1 MRILIVEPGRYPRA
15 ADIPHTLEAMQK
27 VVGGY
32 IQAIYPWED
41 RASLVC
47 DGESLLKQ
55 CRFNRMVGK
64 DNAIFGT
71 FFLCGLG
78 EEDFTD
84 LPDELLIKYERMFHM
99 PEVLARTPGGY
110 VAFPAPP
117 DEEGELPDEEGG
129 FGADEHS

>member
-1 MRILIVEPGRYPRA
+1 MKILIVEPGRYPRP
-15 ADIPHTLEAMQK
+15 ADIPHALEAMQE

-41 RASLVC
+41 RVALVC
-47 DGESLLKQ
+47 DDDSLLKQ

-84 LPDELLIKYERMFHM
+84 LPDELLYKYEQMFHM
-99 PEVLARTPGGY
+99 PEVLVRTPGDY
-110 VAFPAPP
+110 VTFPVPP
-117 DEEGELPDEEGG
+117 DEEGGVE
-129 FGADEHS
+129 ADEHS

>member
-1 MRILIVEPGRYPRA
+1 MKILIVEPGRYPRT
-15 ADIPHTLEAMQK
+15 ADIPHTLRAMQE

-41 RASLVC
+41 RVGLVC
-47 DGESLLKQ
+47 DDEGLLKQ
-55 CRFNRMVGK
+55 YRFNRMVGK

-71 FFLCGLG
+71 FFLCGLN

-110 VAFPAPP
+110 VAVPVQ
-117 DEEGELPDEEGG
+117 PDEEGG
-129 FGADEHS
+129 LGADEHS

>member
-1 MRILIVEPGRYPRA
+1 MKILIVEPGRYPRA

-41 RASLVC
+41 RVGLVC
-47 DGESLLKQ
+47 DDEGLLKQ
-55 CRFNRMVGK
+55 YRFNRMVGK

-71 FFLCGLG
+71 FFICGLN

-99 PEVLARTPGGY
+99 PEVLARAPGGY
-110 VAFPAPP
+110 VAFPAMT
-117 DEEGELPDEEGG
+117 DEDGG

>member
-1 MRILIVEPGRYPRA
+1 MKILIVEPGRYPRA
-15 ADIPHTLEAMQK
+15 ADIPHTLEVMQK

-32 IQAIYPWED
+32 IQAIYLWEN
-41 RASLVC
+41 RVSLVC
-47 DGESLLKQ
+47 DDDSLLKQ
-55 CRFNRMVGK
+55 CRFNWMVGK

-99 PEVLARTPGGY
+99 PEVLVRAPGGY
-110 VAFPAPP
+110 IAFPV
-117 DEEGELPDEEGG
+117 LPDEEGG
-129 FGADEHS
+129 LGADEHS

>member
-1 MRILIVEPGRYPRA
+1 MKILIVEPGRYPRA
-15 ADIPHTLEAMQK
+15 ADIPHTLRAMQE

-41 RASLVC
+41 RVGLVC
-47 DGESLLKQ
+47 DDDGLLKQ

-71 FFLCGLG
+71 FFICGLN

-110 VAFPAPP
+110 IAFPV
-117 DEEGELPDEEGG
+117 LPDEEGG
-129 FGADEHS
+129 LGADEHS

>member
-1 MRILIVEPGRYPRA
+1 MKILIVEPGRYPRA
-15 ADIPHTLEAMQK
+15 ADIPHTLRAMQE

-41 RASLVC
+41 RVGLVC
-47 DGESLLKQ
+47 DDEGLLKQ
-55 CRFNRMVGK
+55 YRFNRMVGK

-99 PEVLARTPGGY
+99 PEVLARAPGGY
-110 VAFPAPP
+110 VAFPVPP
-117 DEEGELPDEEGG
+117 DEEGELPDKEGG
-129 FGADEHS
+129 FEADEHS

>member
-1 MRILIVEPGRYPRA
+1 MKILIVEPGRYPHA
-15 ADIPHTLEAMQK
+15 ADIPHTLRAMQE

-41 RASLVC
+41 RVGLVC
-47 DGESLLKQ
+47 DDEGLLKQ
-55 CRFNRMVGK
+55 YRFNRMVGK

-71 FFLCGLG
+71 FFLCGLDK
-78 EEDFTD
+78 EDFTD

-110 VAFPAPP
+110 IAFPV
-117 DEEGELPDEEGG
+117 LPDEEGG
-129 FGADEHS
+129 FEADEHS